1 MKKILMFFTGVL
13 LLVLVFGAIFLTGAI
28 YDAGQ
33 RRVVDTY
40 FFRPNNLSTDRPGEL
55 ETASELG
62 DTRMINMLISHYI
75 SEYFSVLPDGEYVQT
90 HSAANGMLA
99 NTSSKNVFSYWK
111 SSIAPEIQNMATKG
125 MMRTVNVVGDIT
137 RPGNGDYW
145 RADYELRT
153 WQTPNNLATGPVV
166 TKGTMFLRVSYE
178 PGIRES
184 VIKYGVRRR
193 LSGGADPA
201 GLFKFRVEEVV
212 LK

>member
-1 MKKILMFFTGVL
+1 MKKILMFFAGLL

-28 YDAGQ
+28 YDAGEK
-33 RRVVDTY
+33 RTVDTY
-40 FFRPNNLSTDRPGEL
+40 FFRPNNLSTERPGEL
-55 ETASELG
+55 EPLSDIG
-62 DTRMINMLISHYI
+62 DTRLIDMLITRYVA
-75 SEYFSVLPDGEYVQT
+75 EYFGILPGVNYADGRG
-90 HSAANGMLA
+90 SSNGMLA
-99 NTSSKNVFSYWK
+99 NTSSASVFRDWQANV
-111 SSIAPEIQNMATKG
+111 APEIQNMAVKG

-166 TKGTMFLRVSYE
+166 TTGTVFLKVRYE

-184 VIKYGVRRR
+184 VVERGMHQY
-193 LSGGADPA
+193 LENGGDPA
-201 GLFKFRVEEVV
+201 GFFKFMVQEVV